1 MKRYRHYKKDKA
13 IILSVF
19 GSVVEQQKYL
29 DLQKRV
35 EEKFEGADVYI
46 AISSRMVLKV
56 LLKKGFKY
64 KSVVQTLAD
73 VDTLGYR
80 NVIVASV
87 NLYPTDEHELL
98 KRTVEG
104 FKAFSYANIR
114 LSNAIFTKTK
124 DTTHFLKELDNTI
137 SKEKQAN
144 LYIIHGSPKLEW
156 GGLESI
162 AYSTQFLERTRRL
175 NYTCSLEGAFPFG
188 AIKESLLETMKHDGV
203 TKVQIV
209 PMLLV
214 SGNHYIKD
222 MTEIKEELSEH
233 FETSIVESITQDERF
248 NLIEIPTV
256 SNIILN
262 NIEEEI
268 IKLGHGHE

>member
-35 EEKFEGADVYI
+35 EEKFEEADVYI

-137 SKEKQAN
+137 SKENQAN

-162 AYSTQFLERTRRL
+162 AYSAQFLERMRRL

-233 FETSIVESITQDERF
+233 FETTIVPSITEDERF
-248 NLIEIPTV
+248 NLLEIPTI

>member
-29 DLQKRV
+29 DLKQKV
-35 EEKFEGADVYI
+35 EAQFEGADVYL
-46 AISSRMVLKV
+46 AVSSRMVLKV
-56 LLKKGFKY
+56 LLKKGFEY
-64 KSVVQTLAD
+64 KSVAQTLAD
-73 VDTLGYR
+73 IDNIGYR
-80 NVIVASV
+80 NIIVSSI
-87 NLYPTDEHELL
+87 NLYPTEEHELL

-104 FKAFSYANIR
+104 FKLFSYANIR

-124 DTTHFLKELDNTI
+124 DTTHFLKELDETV
-137 SKEKQAN
+137 SKPNQAN
-144 LYIIHGSPKLEW
+144 LYIIHGSPKLEL
-156 GGLESI
+156 GGLEAISYT
-162 AYSTQFLERTRRL
+162 AQFLEHTRRL
-175 NYTCSLEGAFPFG
+175 NYTCSLEGAFPFSVM
-188 AIKESLLETMKHDGV
+188 KDSLVEKMQQDGV
-203 TKVQIV
+203 QKVQIV

-222 MTEIKEELSEH
+222 MTQIKEELSEH
-233 FETSIVESITQDERF
+233 FDTSIVKSITEDERF
-248 NLIEIPTV
+248 NLIEIPII

-262 NIEEEI
+262 NIKEEV